1 MFTEKL
7 TQKKSDWMTQPEHDC
22 FDKLGVGGSEVAK
35 EVETSEDLNRFVE
48 GSLETS
54 EASILSQS

>member
-1 MFTEKL
+1 M
-7 TQKKSDWMTQPEHDC
+7 SQPEGDC
-22 FDKLGVGGSEVAK
+22 FDKLGVAGSEVAK
-35 EVETSEDLNRFVE
+35 EVKTSKDLNRFVE